1 MVNPNL
7 RHCKLA
13 MGLIRLDV
21 RQTLHR
27 PHESLAVHLKH
38 THKKGS
44 SVLHNARNSNGIPVA
59 LCCALEMLSMFFF
72 IYLKC
77 YWWRV
82 YLGTIISSTKRM
94 SGRDGTMLFISFFW
108 VGALKSRLKKCRKN
122 DKRTPIMYIHEFIPV
137 ICWNHISHAGSSWQT
152 CKDTKNWLLHQLAV
166 IEFSQVDMDNYL
178 CYVPLA
184 LAWTTK
190 AHRNIIMNWYG

>member
-1 MVNPNL
+1 
-7 RHCKLA
+7 

-38 THKKGS
+38 TLTRKVQAS
-44 SVLHNARNSNGIPVA
+44 YIMQETAMAFLLRSVAHSR
-59 LCCALEMLSMFFF
+59 CYRCFFLY
-72 IYLKC
+72 I
-77 YWWRV
+77 WSV
-82 YLGTIISSTKRM
+82 I
-94 SGRDGTMLFISFFW
+94 DEEFISELSFLQPKECLVEMVLLCYLSLSSGW
-108 VGALKSRLKKCRKN
+108 APLKSRLKKCRKN

-184 LAWTTK
+184 LAWKTK
-190 AHRNIIMNWYG
+190 AHRNIIMN

>member
-1 MVNPNL
+1 MYGRRCTVLTREFGCSP
-7 RHCKLA
+7 
-13 MGLIRLDV
+13 
-21 RQTLHR
+21 QT
-27 PHESLAVHLKH
+27 H

-94 SGRDGTMLFISFFW
+94 SGRDGTIMLFISFFW

-122 DKRTPIMYIHEFIPV
+122 DKRTPIMYIHKFIPV
-137 ICWNHISHAGSSWQT
+137 IYWNHISHAGSSWQT

-166 IEFSQVDMDNYL
+166 IEFSQVDMDNDYL
-178 CYVPLA
+178 CYVPFA

-190 AHRNIIMNWYG
+190 AHRNIIMN

>member
-1 MVNPNL
+1 MGFDSPTKLVSGDPRSMVNPNL

-44 SVLHNARNSNGIPVA
+44 SVLHNARNSNGLPVA

-77 YWWRV
+77 Y
-82 YLGTIISSTKRM
+82 
-94 SGRDGTMLFISFFW
+94 
-108 VGALKSRLKKCRKN
+108 
-122 DKRTPIMYIHEFIPV
+122 
-137 ICWNHISHAGSSWQT
+137 
-152 CKDTKNWLLHQLAV
+152 
-166 IEFSQVDMDNYL
+166 
-178 CYVPLA
+178 
-184 LAWTTK
+184 
-190 AHRNIIMNWYG
+190 

>member
-38 THKKGS
+38 TLTRKVQAS
-44 SVLHNARNSNGIPVA
+44 YITQETAMAFLLRSVAHSR
-59 LCCALEMLSMFFF
+59 CYRCFFF

-108 VGALKSRLKKCRKN
+108 VGALKTRLKKCRKN
-122 DKRTPIMYIHEFIPV
+122 DKRTPIMYIHKFIPV

-190 AHRNIIMNWYG
+190 AHRNIIMN